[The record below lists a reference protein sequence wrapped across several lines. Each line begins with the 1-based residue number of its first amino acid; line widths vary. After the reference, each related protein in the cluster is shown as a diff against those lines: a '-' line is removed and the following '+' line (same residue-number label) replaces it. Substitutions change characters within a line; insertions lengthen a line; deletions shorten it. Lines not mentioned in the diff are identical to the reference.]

1 MRKRDE
7 EKDEFK
13 TKKKRKHL
21 TTLQCFG
28 LAFLLAFTVFL
39 GGALALNSRMF
50 SGSETLKGLD
60 FNAKDEE
67 MEEVFGTDNRV
78 NVLLLGLNH
87 KMADTI
93 MVASFHTEEKTID
106 LISVPRD
113 TYYERSEFK
122 SSSTQKINSIYNTEK
137 EDGMKKL
144 AKAVSDVLQGM
155 PLHYYMAV
163 DYQGVGNIVDAMGG
177 VEFHVP
183 FHMKYSDPTDD
194 PPLYIDVEEG
204 LQVLDGEN
212 VMEFLRFRKTNVP
225 GYKGYPDGDEGR
237 IRTQQAFMI
246 AAFEQAMEGDL
257 LKIAGAV
264 FENVDSDFTWGTV
277 AKLVAKAMGTEPIEV
292 TTWTVPG
299 EAYMSATKRDST
311 RLSFYFPDE
320 EKLAEMMDVIYN
332 GPVEEPPAE
341 EESAE

>member
-7 EKDEFK
+7 EKDKFK

-212 VMEFLRFRKTNVP
+212 VMEFLRFRKSNVP

-246 AAFEQAMEGDL
+246 AAFDQAMKGDL

-277 AKLVAKAMGTEPIEV
+277 AKLVAKVVGAENIEV
-292 TTWTVPG
+292 TTWKVPG
-299 EAYMSATKRDST
+299 EAYMAATKRDST

-320 EKLAEMMDVIYN
+320 EKLTEMMDIIYN
-332 GPVEEPPAE
+332 GPDEEPLAE